1 MINIFSKEQ
10 IINIKLV
17 LGESIVYVNGTKLI
31 TGTSSQCMSKIRSII
46 TQTSYSLQNDN
57 LIRFIIESEVISAE
71 TVNDRSFFINQIR
84 LLSTCCK
91 CKIDLKAGI
100 HYIC

>member
-17 LGESIVYVNGTKLI
+17 LGQCIVYINGIMLI
-31 TGTSSQCMSKIRSII
+31 TGTSNQCMSKIRSVIKN
-46 TQTSYSLQNDN
+46 TSYSLQNDN
-57 LIRFIIESEVISAE
+57 IIKFNIESEIISAE
-71 TVNDRSFFINQIR
+71 TANDRSYFINQIR

-91 CKIDLKAGI
+91 CNIEIKAGI
-100 HYIC
+100 HYIG